1 MVDSLWPVVV
11 LIGLGTFAWR
21 GAFLV
26 FGHGLQMPDL
36 VRRGLNYVPPAVF
49 AALVLPGL
57 VQWQSD
63 GTLDAPRLLAG
74 VLAAAVAWR
83 TRATL
88 PTLII
93 GMVALWGLRAIPGL

>member
-1 MVDSLWPVVV
+1 MVDPLWWMVAA
-11 LIGLGTFAWR
+11 IGVGTFIWR

-36 VRRGLNYVPPAVF
+36 VRRGLSYVPPAVF

-57 VQWQSD
+57 VQWQGD
-63 GTLDAPRLLAG
+63 GSVDAPRLLAG
-74 VLAAAVAWR
+74 LVAGGVAWK

-88 PTLII
+88 PTLIL
-93 GMVALWGLRAIPGL
+93 GMIALWSLRALLSA